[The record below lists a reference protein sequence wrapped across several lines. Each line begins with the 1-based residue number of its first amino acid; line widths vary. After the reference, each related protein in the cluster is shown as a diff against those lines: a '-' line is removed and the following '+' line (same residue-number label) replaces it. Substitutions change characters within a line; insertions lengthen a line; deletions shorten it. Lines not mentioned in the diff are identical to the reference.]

1 MAILGQKVYK
11 GTWYFPPEPP
21 RVDNVSTRRTG
32 VGTPGALG
40 RPKAAV
46 IGTGRVE
53 GIPVYGQTKVVTTTY
68 RGERIGSEFELTY
81 PEPTSVATIDVGY
94 LLCRDYFGRGYDIIR
109 IEANDEVVFD
119 AENGAIPKIA
129 FRFYNGLQTTV
140 DPLVR
145 TIVGANAGAH
155 TGDVLLFLPDF
166 PSLTAPTINVVISNA
181 ATVTGGNT
189 EIAWTGQTPEVFL
202 NLAAGQQA
210 AYDRQDR
217 LIYQILTDTE
227 VPGLTPVYLAVLDLD
242 TKQERYRV
250 PLQGSEDYVGITS
263 VHTCL
268 AIEGAGYVFVH
279 HDHALLANK
288 DCVYNAATGELV
300 ASFFEID
307 FDASHYQVMP
317 FDDKFVVVG
326 REDFSGTP
334 VMSVID
340 IVTKTLDV
348 SETGLPLVLNAHCR
362 GRQQPGTVS
371 FFAGSHKQI
380 YELTFDGA
388 DWASTLVFTIA
399 DQDNVEVLWYDSL
412 TEYLVVQDGDRILL
426 VSPTSGAAVESV
438 DTDEF
443 YQNSDSFLSALDRL
457 WSRPG
462 SVLMFRQSPIGIDVL
477 NINEKTITPL
487 IDNASGLS
495 YADFRTGIFDQSSL
509 AFYFSIGDDVW
520 TEYKIPGTLPGQITL
535 ESHITDLLTY
545 LGPYTI
551 DQIEFSGFDGLA
563 DWGDVIKNDGT
574 NIRTLLRSYQ
584 DPLGFVWTD
593 IGSSIH
599 FRKTPTDGS
608 FVANDTLVGSDLVF
622 KADGS
627 ITSVDRSDITRIA
640 KVSLEYISKDDN
652 YQSRTVTADSFSALY
667 EVTRSTREA
676 QYQTS
681 LTLSDLDGERLV
693 NELLWSLQAKDRTH
707 SFSTYAE
714 FVKFIPGD
722 VILVPSGNVSYTVE
736 LTKVNIKEN
745 LVIEFDAR
753 DFQTSL
759 SADVAAV
766 TNTGYSGIVSVSLQ
780 SQYIHLDI
788 PLYSYQDDAAGASL
802 VQYGVVA
809 SRGQVTWGG
818 GTLYEGKTAG
828 NLSVAYDQATHRGFV
843 GVCTQAFPDMPN
855 AHAGDFTNSLIVR
868 KISGDAPAA
877 ATEEQVLLGSN
888 LAFVGKDGRWE
899 GVGFTTVILNDDG
912 SYTISG
918 FAVRGWRGTEVYAG
932 LHQVGDY
939 FVVASPAWVQKIA
952 HPLTDLNV
960 TDFFKAVG
968 FDGSPAAVVAEQHT
982 ITGAAEKPYAVINV
996 DDEIDG
1002 GDTVVAFDYRS
1013 RLSAW
1018 EMFSAVPDCGEATLS
1033 FEVDVMDADSPNTAI
1048 HTYPITTNEWRYTA
1062 AQKVTDWGSPPAQAN
1077 IRIYMMSAAAG
1088 RGHVTEATISL

>member
-1 MAILGQKVYK
+1 MSFSRGAY
-11 GTWYFPPEPP
+11 YFPPEPP
-21 RVDNVSTRRTG
+21 RVSGITTRRTG
-32 VGTPGALG
+32 ISAPAALG

-53 GIPVYGQTKVVTTTY
+53 GIPVYGQTKVVTTNYKGT
-68 RGERIGSEFELTY
+68 RIGSEFFLTY

-94 LLCRDYFGRGYDIIR
+94 LLCKDYFRRGYELIR

-119 AENGAIPKIA
+119 AENGSIPKVK
-129 FRFYNGLQTTV
+129 FRFYNGLQTAV
-140 DPLVR
+140 DPLVK

-155 TGDVLLFLPDF
+155 TGDVLLFLPDY
-166 PSLTAPTINVVISNA
+166 PSLSAPTVNVVISNA
-181 ATVTGGNT
+181 ATVTGGIT
-189 EIAWTGQTPEVFL
+189 EIAWTGQTPGTFS
-202 NLAAGQQA
+202 NLAGGQQA
-210 AYDRQDR
+210 TYDRQDQ
-217 LIYQILTDTE
+217 LIYQILTDAE
-227 VPGLTPVYLAVLDLD
+227 VPGLTPVYLAVLDID
-242 TKQERYRV
+242 TKLERYRV

-263 VHTCL
+263 VHDCL
-268 AIEGAGYVFVH
+268 AIEGSGYVFVH

-300 ASFFEID
+300 ASFFETD

-317 FDDKFVVVG
+317 FDDKFVVIG
-326 REDFSGTP
+326 REDFSGHP

-340 IVTKTLDV
+340 IAAKTVDV
-348 SETGLPLVLNAHCR
+348 SVTEITPVISAHCR

-371 FFAGSHKQI
+371 FFVGSHKLI

-388 DWASTLVFTIA
+388 NWTSSLVFTIA
-399 DQDNVEVLWYDSL
+399 DQDNVEVLWYDPL

-438 DTDEF
+438 DTDEH

-462 SVLMFRQSPIGIDVL
+462 SVLMFRQSPTGVDVL
-477 NINEKTITPL
+477 DINEKTITSL
-487 IDNASGLS
+487 IDNESGLS
-495 YADFRTGIFDQSSL
+495 YADFRTGIFDQASL
-509 AFYFSIGDDVW
+509 SFYFAVGDDVW
-520 TEYKIPGTLPGQITL
+520 TEYKIPGALPGQITL
-535 ESHITDLLTY
+535 ESHITDILTF

-574 NIRTLLRSYQ
+574 NIRTLLRTYQ
-584 DPLGFVWTD
+584 DPLGFVWAD
-593 IGSSIH
+593 VGSKIY

-608 FVANDTLVGSDLVF
+608 FSADDTLVDADLVF
-622 KADGS
+622 KKDGS
-627 ITSVDRSDITRIA
+627 ISTIDRSDITRIS

-667 EVTRSTREA
+667 EVTRSTRET

-681 LTLSDLDGERLV
+681 MTLSDLDGERLV

-714 FVKFIPGD
+714 FVDLLPGD
-722 VILVPSGNVSYTVE
+722 VIVVPSGNISYTVE
-736 LTKVNIKEN
+736 LTKMNIKEN

-766 TNTGYSGIVSVSLQ
+766 TNHGYSGIVSVALQ

-788 PLYSYQDDAAGASL
+788 PLYRYQDDAGGTAL

-809 SRGQVTWGG
+809 SRGQLNWGG
-818 GTLYEGKTAG
+818 GTLYEGKVAG
-828 NLSVAYDQATHRGFV
+828 TLSAAFDQAAHRGFV
-843 GVCTQAFPDMPN
+843 GVCTEVFPDMPN
-855 AHAGDFTNSLIVR
+855 AHAGDFTNSLVVR
-868 KISGDAPAA
+868 KISGDAPAN
-877 ATEEQVLLGSN
+877 ATEAEVLLGSN

-899 GVGFTTVILNDDG
+899 GVGFTTVASNNDG

-939 FVVASPAWVQKIA
+939 FVLASPTWVQTVE
-952 HPLTDLNV
+952 HPLADLDV

-968 FDGSPAAVVAEQHT
+968 FDGSPSAVVAEQHT
-982 ITGAAEKPYAVINV
+982 ITGAAETPYAVVNV
-996 DDEIDG
+996 SDEIDG
-1002 GDTVVAFDYRS
+1002 GDTVVTFDYRS

-1018 EMFSAVPDCGEATLS
+1018 EMFSVLPDCGEATLA
-1033 FEVDVMDADSPNTAI
+1033 FEIDVMDAASPDAVV
-1048 HTYPITTNEWRYTA
+1048 HMYSITTNAWRYTA
-1062 AQKVTDWGSPPAQAN
+1062 AQKVTDLGSPPPQVN
-1077 IRIYMMSAAAG
+1077 IRIYMMSAAVG